1 MDDKAIMI
9 TFQII
14 IDCDIVFKIFAIF
27 IGIKR
32 LLKIKNDMKIDNKYL
47 SYIGNSKT
55 KINAKNKWTFWSMFK
70 FIINKLIIVIYI
82 ALIIIYIIDD
92 TLWNN
97 EIIIIDLIFYKNY
110 IFYIYSIICCFVWL
124 ISTRL
129 FYKEYRIYRDQAW
142 YGIRTF
148 WIVNS
153 IISIFKIILFF
164 ILAPNDNVY
173 DSKNIIFLILT
184 CSNYFLFAILSG
196 LAIFHPYDVL
206 IEKSVEKKKNENIIT
221 ENNPQEELVS
231 NSIEDEIECESEI
244 SIENYN
250 NILIDF
256 PNNEQLG
263 NNKQFSIELNIKTLD
278 FHNLI
283 FILKIQNIKYKRE
296 KKCIYVCNF
305 NEVIFKHYKNKNS
318 PKDVLNLLKQA
329 YNISLTINPQR
340 NSFNANKKDVSLLTH
355 IYIEIIRIDKGFL
368 LDLIKFLKIENDDII
383 KTLSNNYTSIYDDKP
398 LIEKDIERMDSLRS
412 ILNDESEFT
421 DTSHSSNK
429 KKSIDE
435 KRYNSEDI
443 KDNSNQNSF

>member
-1 MDDKAIMI
+1 MDENVIKII
-9 TFQII
+9 FQII
-14 IDCDIVFKIFAIF
+14 IDCDIVFKIFIIF

-32 LLKIKNDMKIDNKYL
+32 LLKIRNDMKIDNKYL

-55 KINAKNKWTFWSMFK
+55 KINAKNKWTFWSMSK
-70 FIINKLIIVIYI
+70 FIINKLIFLIYI
-82 ALIIIYIIDD
+82 SLIIICIIND

-97 EIIIIDLIFYKNY
+97 GIIIIDLIFFKNY
-110 IFYIYSIICCFVWL
+110 IFYIYSIICCITWL

-153 IISIFKIILFF
+153 VISIFKIILFF
-164 ILAPNDNVY
+164 ILVPIDNIN

-184 CSNYFLFAILSG
+184 CFIYFLFAILSS

-206 IEKSVEKKKNENIIT
+206 IEKTFEKKKSGNLIT

-231 NSIEDEIECESEI
+231 NSIEDEIENESEI
-244 SIENYN
+244 SMENYN
-250 NILIDF
+250 NILIEF

-263 NNKQFSIELNIKTLD
+263 NNKQFSLELNIKTLD
-278 FHNLI
+278 FYNLI
-283 FILKIQNIKYKRE
+283 FILKIQNIRYKKE
-296 KKCIYVCNF
+296 KKSLFVCNF
-305 NEVIFKHYKNKNS
+305 NEVIIKYYKNKNS
-318 PKDVLNLLKQA
+318 PKELLNLLKQA
-329 YNISLTINPQR
+329 YNISLSINPQR
-340 NSFNANKKDVSLLTH
+340 NSFNANKKDVSLLAH
-355 IYIEIIRIDKGFL
+355 LYIEIIKVEKGFL
-368 LDLIKFLKIENDDII
+368 LDLIKFLKIEHDDII
-383 KTLSNNYTSIYDDKP
+383 NTLSNYYTSIYDDKP

-412 ILNDESEFT
+412 IFNDESGFT

-443 KDNSNQNSF
+443 KENSNKDSF

>member
-1 MDDKAIMI
+1 MDEKVIMI
-9 TFQII
+9 IFQII
-14 IDCDIVFKIFAIF
+14 IDCDIVFKIFIIF

-32 LLKIKNDMKIDNKYL
+32 LLKIKNDMKIDSKYL

-55 KINAKNKWTFWSMFK
+55 KINAKNKWTFCSLSK
-70 FIINKLIIVIYI
+70 FIINKLIILIYI
-82 ALIIIYIIDD
+82 SLIIIYIIDD

-97 EIIIIDLIFYKNY
+97 GIIIIDLIFYKNY
-110 IFYIYSIICCFVWL
+110 IFYIYCIICCIVWL

-164 ILAPNDNVY
+164 VLVPNDNVY

-184 CSNYFLFAILSG
+184 CSIYFLFAILSS

-206 IEKSVEKKKNENIIT
+206 IEKTIEKKKSENIIT
-221 ENNPQEELVS
+221 ENNLKEELVS
-231 NSIEDEIECESEI
+231 NSIEDEIENESEI

-250 NILIDF
+250 NILIEF
-256 PNNEQLG
+256 PNNNQLG
-263 NNKQFSIELNIKTLD
+263 SNKQFSIELNIKTLD

-283 FILKIQNIKYKRE
+283 FILKIQNIKYKKE
-296 KKCIYVCNF
+296 KRCIYVCNF
-305 NEVIFKHYKNKNS
+305 NEVILKHYKNKNTS
-318 PKDVLNLLKQA
+318 KDVLNLLKQA

-340 NSFNANKKDVSLLTH
+340 NSFNANKKDVSLLAH
-355 IYIEIIRIDKGFL
+355 LYIELIKIDKGFL
-368 LDLIKFLKIENDDII
+368 LDLIKFLKIDHDDII
-383 KTLSNNYTSIYDDKP
+383 NTLSNYYTSIYDDKP

-412 ILNDESEFT
+412 IFNDESGFT

-429 KKSIDE
+429 RKSINE
-435 KRYNSEDI
+435 RRYYSEDI
-443 KDNSNQNSF
+443 KDNSN

>member
-1 MDDKAIMI
+1 MDEKVIMI

-14 IDCDIVFKIFAIF
+14 IDCDIIFKIFIIF

-55 KINAKNKWTFWSMFK
+55 KINIKNKWTFWSMSK
-70 FIINKLIIVIYI
+70 FIINKIIILIYI
-82 ALIIIYIIDD
+82 SLIIIYIIDD

-97 EIIIIDLIFYKNY
+97 GIIIIDLIFFRNY
-110 IFYIYSIICCFVWL
+110 IFYIYCIICCIVWL

-142 YGIRTF
+142 YGLRTF
-148 WIVNS
+148 WIINS

-164 ILAPNDNVY
+164 ILVPNDNVY
-173 DSKNIIFLILT
+173 NSQNIIFLILT
-184 CSNYFLFAILSG
+184 CFIYFLFAILGS

-206 IEKSVEKKKNENIIT
+206 IEKAIDKKKNENITT
-221 ENNPQEELVS
+221 ENNPHEELVS
-231 NSIEDEIECESEI
+231 NSIEDELECESEI

-250 NILIDF
+250 NILIEF
-256 PNNEQLG
+256 PNNEQSG
-263 NNKQFSIELNIKTLD
+263 NKNQFNIELNIKTLD

-283 FILKIQNIKYKRE
+283 FILKIQNTKYKKE

-340 NSFNANKKDVSLLTH
+340 NSFNANKKDVCLLAH
-355 IYIEIIRIDKGFL
+355 LYIEIIRIDKGFL

-383 KTLSNNYTSIYDDKP
+383 KTLSSNYTSIYDDKP

-412 ILNDESEFT
+412 IFNDESEFT

-435 KRYNSEDI
+435 RRFNSEDI
-443 KDNSNQNSF
+443 KENDNKNSF